1 MKIFRTLLIEDERL
15 AREELKSLLD
25 FEDNRPFMVAEK
37 IINKLDTDV
46 KISRTGENEILI
58 FREHEKSFYNILV
71 DEDSDI
77 SFLFICN
84 KREDTH
90 TYMTDDDSDESIDR
104 VIKDFYKDR

>member
-1 MKIFRTLLIEDERL
+1 MISEQIEKL
-15 AREELKSLLD
+15 EELKSLLD

-46 KISRTGENEILI
+46 KISRTGDNEILI

-77 SFLFICN
+77 SFMFIGN